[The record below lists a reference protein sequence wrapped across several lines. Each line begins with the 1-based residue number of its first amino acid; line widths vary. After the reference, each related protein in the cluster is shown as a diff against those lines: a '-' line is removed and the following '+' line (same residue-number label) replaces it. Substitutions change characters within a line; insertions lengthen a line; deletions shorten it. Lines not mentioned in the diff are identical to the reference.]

1 LDILYISKYKEKYL
15 VTICLRGM
23 QSSKEY
29 ICKLFQSFAAGFS
42 TAVTATRNRFSF
54 VRFTLLSDYPVLFL
68 AATYLAD
75 K

>member
-1 LDILYISKYKEKYL
+1 
-15 VTICLRGM
+15 M